1 MDHTRTKG
9 EVTVL
14 YQKLIEAWNHRN
26 AKAMAEL
33 YTETGEQIG
42 FDGSL
47 MEGPEEM
54 ISELSEI
61 FGQHST
67 PPFISKVKNVRILGG
82 ESAVLRAIVG
92 MIPPGKTELDPELN
106 AHQTLT
112 AVKKEQEWKVELF
125 QNTPAQYHG
134 RPDLVEEMTEELK
147 YISNQ

>member
-1 MDHTRTKG
+1 MDHSRIKE
-9 EVTVL
+9 EVTAL
-14 YQKLIEAWNHRN
+14 YKKLIEAWNHRN
-26 AKAMAEL
+26 AKAMATL

-54 ISELSEI
+54 VSELSEV
-61 FGQHST
+61 FGQHPT
-67 PPFISKVKNVRILGG
+67 PPFVSKVKDVRILGE

-92 MIPPGKTELDPELN
+92 MVPPGQTELNPELN

-112 AVKKEQEWKVELF
+112 AVKRDQEWKVELF

-134 RPDLVEEMTEELK
+134 RPDLVEAMTEELK
-147 YISNQ
+147 NTPDK